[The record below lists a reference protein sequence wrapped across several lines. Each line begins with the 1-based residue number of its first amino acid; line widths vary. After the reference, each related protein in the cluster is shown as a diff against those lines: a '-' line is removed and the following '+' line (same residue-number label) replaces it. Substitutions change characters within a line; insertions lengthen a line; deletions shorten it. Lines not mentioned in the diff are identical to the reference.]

1 MSNPTLSI
9 TVTNENGLQLKLRT
23 SLNELLFMNPFLN
36 KAEIL
41 EQLAEYGEAWI
52 QSGTTAKQV
61 SPESRPLEGP
71 LQTAPLEGPS
81 IGHLSSNPF

>member
-1 MSNPTLSI
+1 MSKGTNMSNPTLSI

-52 QSGTTAKQV
+52 QSGTIARQA
-61 SPESRPLEGP
+61 SP
-71 LQTAPLEGPS
+71 
-81 IGHLSSNPF
+81 

>member
-36 KAEIL
+36 KSEIL
-41 EQLAEYGEAWI
+41 DQLADEGEAWI
-52 QSGTTAKQV
+52 QSGTTAKLV
-61 SPESRPLEGP
+61 PA
-71 LQTAPLEGPS
+71 APWLRAEVQ
-81 IGHLSSNPF
+81 